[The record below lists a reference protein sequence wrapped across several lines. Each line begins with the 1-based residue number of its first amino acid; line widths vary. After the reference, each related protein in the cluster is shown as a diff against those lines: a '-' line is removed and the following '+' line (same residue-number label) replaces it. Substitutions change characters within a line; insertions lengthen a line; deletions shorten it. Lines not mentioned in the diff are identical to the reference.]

1 MSIIKKIIA
10 LPSKVLL
17 ILKGFI
23 YRALLRITNFVLG
36 LLYISFG
43 IIILIALVSHN
54 GLDESLNTISDSPPE
69 NLLGLPGSYTSD
81 IIVQMFGLLSI
92 LIPVSIIVFGFY
104 KIIKR
109 LKKPWIKLSFISFG
123 LVFLTASFAKISNAG
138 GLVGLIFMGEIE
150 SLMHKVSVRIN
161 LNLLEIDAFIYSFY
175 FSLTLFGCLLIT
187 SGLFPSVAKK
197 NIAQMNEGIETEK
210 EDYETSAGAT
220 KAGRKSRLFSS
231 RRRRI
236 AKAKQNSYLENK
248 KIESEKS
255 INGYVLPR
263 LDLLSEISEERKE
276 KRISENQINKNKD
289 LLAKT
294 LDDFGINGKI
304 ISVQPGP
311 FVTLYELEPAPGVK
325 SSRVI
330 SLADDISRSMSSTSA
345 RIAVIPGKN
354 SIGIELPNYSKETV
368 YLREIIESNLF
379 QKKEGGIPLGLGKNI
394 GGGATIADL
403 SKMPHLMIAGTTG
416 SGKSVGINGMILSI
430 LYRFRP
436 DECRLIMVD
445 PKMIELSVYDG
456 IPHLLTPV
464 ITSPK
469 KAVVGLKW
477 VVKEMD
483 DRYNRMSKLSVRTM
497 EAFNTK
503 AEDYRNK
510 GKKFIRKVHTGYD
523 NETGQPLYTEEE
535 IEPEKMP
542 FIVVIID
549 EMADLMLVARNDIEH
564 LVQSLAQKARAAGIH
579 LIMATQR
586 PSVDVIT
593 GTIKANFP
601 TRIAFQVASKIDSRT
616 ILNEMGAEQ
625 LLGRGDMLYMSDG
638 GKVVRVHG
646 PFVSDTEVERV
657 VGFIR
662 KQETPEY
669 IESITRDEEV
679 MTGSSPSQGDTGDA
693 LFSQAV
699 SIIIKDKRVSTSY
712 VQRKLQIG
720 YNRAARIIEEMEEKG
735 IISGPNSQ
743 GKREIIGRED

>member
-1 MSIIKKIIA
+1 MSILNKITA
-10 LPSKVLL
+10 FPSRVFFK
-17 ILKGFI
+17 LKDFL
-23 YRALLRITNFVLG
+23 YRIFFGIMNLVLG
-36 LLYISFG
+36 VSIISIG
-43 IIILIALVSHN
+43 ALGLVSIVTYN
-54 GLDESLNTISDSPPE
+54 SLDKSLNTISDSPPE
-69 NLLGLPGSYTSD
+69 NILGIPGAYASD
-81 IIVQMFGLLSI
+81 IMVQFFGILSVM
-92 LIPVSIIVFGFY
+92 IPIIFIVFGFY
-104 KIIKR
+104 KVIKK
-109 LKKPWIKLSFISFG
+109 LKAPWIKLIIITFG
-123 LVFLTASFAKISNAG
+123 LFFLSSLFEKIYGAG
-138 GLVGLIFMGEIE
+138 GLVGSIALGEIE
-150 SLMHKVSVRIN
+150 ALIYKISLGIN
-161 LNLLEIDAFIYSFY
+161 TNLLENNIFIYTFFSFIGLL
-175 FSLTLFGCLLIT
+175 SSLLIT
-187 SGLFPSVAKK
+187 YGLLPGAGKNYTDHAISTKEIIEEIPEKITKIKK
-197 NIAQMNEGIETEK
+197 KKRTIFQPIIKKDKKVNNEVK
-210 EDYETSAGAT
+210 
-220 KAGRKSRLFSS
+220 
-231 RRRRI
+231 
-236 AKAKQNSYLENK
+236 
-248 KIESEKS
+248 EKS
-255 INGYVLPR
+255 SQVFENASGYVLPE
-263 LDLLSEISEERKE
+263 LDLLSEVPSERKE
-276 KRISENQINKNKD
+276 NKVSERQINENRA
-289 LLAKT
+289 LLTTT
-294 LDDFGINGKI
+294 LSDFGINGKI
-304 ISVQPGP
+304 ISVNPGP

-354 SIGIELPNYSKETV
+354 SIGIELPNDSKETV
-368 YLREIIESNLF
+368 YLREILESDHFVN
-379 QKKEGGIPLGLGKNI
+379 KKSGIPLSLGKNI
-394 GGGATIADL
+394 GGEPTIADL
-403 SKMPHLMIAGTTG
+403 SRMPHLMIAGTTG

-456 IPHLLTPV
+456 IPHLLSPV
-464 ITSPK
+464 ITNPK

-477 VVKEMD
+477 VVREMD

-497 EAFNTK
+497 EAFNEK
-503 AEDYRNK
+503 AEDYRRKN
-510 GKKFIRKVHTGYD
+510 KKFKRKIHTGYD
-523 NETGQPLYTEEE
+523 DETGQPLYSEEE
-535 IEPEKMP
+535 IEPKRMP
-542 FIVVIID
+542 FIVVVID

-586 PSVDVIT
+586 PSVDVVT

-646 PFVSDTEVERV
+646 PFVSDDEVERV

-669 IESITRDEEV
+669 IESITRDEEDGNSV
-679 MTGSSPSQGDTGDA
+679 TSPQGESEDA

-712 VQRKLQIG
+712 IQRKLQIG

-735 IISGPNSQ
+735 IISAPNSQ
-743 GKREIIGRED
+743 GKREIIGQDN

>member
-1 MSIIKKIIA
+1 MSILKKIISF
-10 LPSKVLL
+10 PSKVFFKLRDFL
-17 ILKGFI
+17 
-23 YRALLRITNFVLG
+23 YRIFFGIMNLVLG
-36 LLYISFG
+36 VSLMAIGALG
-43 IIILIALVSHN
+43 LIAIISYN
-54 GLDESLNTISDSPPE
+54 ALDKSLNTISDAPPE
-69 NLLGLPGSYTSD
+69 NILGIPGSYASD
-81 IIVQMFGLLSI
+81 IMVQFFGVL
-92 LIPVSIIVFGFY
+92 SIIVPATFIIFGFY
-104 KIIKR
+104 KIIKK
-109 LKKPWIKLSFISFG
+109 LKTPWIKLVLI
-123 LVFLTASFAKISNAG
+123 
-138 GLVGLIFMGEIE
+138 LVGLFFLSSLFEKLYGAGGVLGSLALSEIE
-150 SLMHKVSVRIN
+150 SIIYKLSLGVNV
-161 LNLLEIDAFIYSFY
+161 NLLESNIFIYVF
-175 FSLTLFGCLLIT
+175 FTLIGVLSSLLIT
-187 SGLFPSVAKK
+187 YGLLPSTSPNYSNYNMEAKEIIEEIPEKVTKIKKKKRTIFQPIIKKEKKVNKTVA
-197 NIAQMNEGIETEK
+197 
-210 EDYETSAGAT
+210 
-220 KAGRKSRLFSS
+220 
-231 RRRRI
+231 
-236 AKAKQNSYLENK
+236 
-248 KIESEKS
+248 EKS
-255 INGYVLPR
+255 LQDHDVTNGYVLPG
-263 LDLLSEISEERKE
+263 LDLLSEVPSERKE
-276 KRISENQINKNKD
+276 SKVSDKQINQNRD
-289 LLAKT
+289 LLTTT
-294 LDDFGINGKI
+294 LNDFGINGKI
-304 ISVQPGP
+304 ISVNPGP

-354 SIGIELPNYSKETV
+354 SIGIELQNYNKETV
-368 YLREIIESNLF
+368 YLREILESDIFFN
-379 QKKEGGIPLGLGKNI
+379 KDDGIPLSLGKNI
-394 GGGATIADL
+394 GGEPTIADL
-403 SKMPHLMIAGTTG
+403 SRMPHLMIAGTTG

-456 IPHLLTPV
+456 IPHLLSPV
-464 ITSPK
+464 ITNPK

-477 VVKEMD
+477 VVREMD

-497 EAFNTK
+497 EAFNEK
-503 AEDYRNK
+503 AEEYRRK
-510 GKKFIRKVHTGYD
+510 GKKFKRKIHTGYD
-523 NETGQPLYTEEE
+523 DETGQPLYSEEE
-535 IEPEKMP
+535 IEAKRMP
-542 FIVVIID
+542 FIVVVID

-586 PSVDVIT
+586 PSVDVVT

-646 PFVSDTEVERV
+646 PFVSDDEVERV

-669 IESITRDEEV
+669 IESITKEDGDGGN
-679 MTGSSPSQGDTGDA
+679 TLSPQDDSEDA

-712 VQRKLQIG
+712 IQRKLQIG

-735 IISGPNSQ
+735 IISEPNSQ
-743 GKREIIGRED
+743 GKREIIGQDN

>member
-1 MSIIKKIIA
+1 MSILNKITA
-10 LPSKVLL
+10 FPSRVFFK
-17 ILKGFI
+17 LKDFL
-23 YRALLRITNFVLG
+23 YRIFFGIMNLVLG
-36 LLYISFG
+36 VSIISIG
-43 IIILIALVSHN
+43 AL
-54 GLDESLNTISDSPPE
+54 GLFSIVTYNSLDKSLNTISDSPPE
-69 NLLGLPGSYTSD
+69 NILGIPGAYASD
-81 IIVQMFGLLSI
+81 IMVQFFGILSVM
-92 LIPVSIIVFGFY
+92 IPIIFIVFGFY
-104 KIIKR
+104 KVINK
-109 LKKPWIKLSFISFG
+109 LKTPWIKFIIITFG
-123 LVFLTASFAKISNAG
+123 LFFLSSLFEKIYGAG
-138 GLVGLIFMGEIE
+138 GLVGSIALGEIE
-150 SLMHKVSVRIN
+150 ALIYKISLGIN
-161 LNLLEIDAFIYSFY
+161 TNLLENNIFIYTFFSFIGLL
-175 FSLTLFGCLLIT
+175 SSLLIT
-187 SGLFPSVAKK
+187 YGLLPSTGKNDAGHVISTKEIIEEIPEKITKIKK
-197 NIAQMNEGIETEK
+197 KKRTIFQPIIKKDKKVNNEVK
-210 EDYETSAGAT
+210 
-220 KAGRKSRLFSS
+220 
-231 RRRRI
+231 
-236 AKAKQNSYLENK
+236 
-248 KIESEKS
+248 EKS
-255 INGYVLPR
+255 SQVFENASGYVLPE
-263 LDLLSEISEERKE
+263 LDLLSEVPSERKE
-276 KRISENQINKNKD
+276 NKVSERQINENRA
-289 LLAKT
+289 LLTTT
-294 LDDFGINGKI
+294 LSDFGINGKI
-304 ISVQPGP
+304 ISVNPGP

-354 SIGIELPNYSKETV
+354 SIGIELPNDSKETV
-368 YLREIIESNLF
+368 YLREILESDHFVN
-379 QKKEGGIPLGLGKNI
+379 KKSGIPLSLGKNI
-394 GGGATIADL
+394 GGDPTIADL
-403 SKMPHLMIAGTTG
+403 SRMPHLMIAGTTG

-456 IPHLLTPV
+456 IPHLLSPV
-464 ITSPK
+464 ITNPK

-477 VVKEMD
+477 VVREMD

-497 EAFNTK
+497 EAFNEK
-503 AEDYRNK
+503 AEDYRRKN
-510 GKKFIRKVHTGYD
+510 KKFKRKIHTGYD
-523 NETGQPLYTEEE
+523 DETGQPLYSEEE
-535 IEPEKMP
+535 IEPKRMP
-542 FIVVIID
+542 FIVVVID

-586 PSVDVIT
+586 PSVDVVT

-646 PFVSDTEVERV
+646 PFVSDDEVERV

-669 IESITRDEEV
+669 IESITRDEEDGNSV
-679 MTGSSPSQGDTGDA
+679 TSPQGESEDA

-712 VQRKLQIG
+712 IQRKLQIG

-735 IISGPNSQ
+735 IISAPNSQ
-743 GKREIIGRED
+743 GKREIIGQDN

>member
-1 MSIIKKIIA
+1 MSIIKKIFA
-10 LPSKVLL
+10 FPRNVLFRLRGFLYVVFFGLMNL
-17 ILKGFI
+17 IIGTLLVLAGVFI
-23 YRALLRITNFVLG
+23 LV
-36 LLYISFG
+36 
-43 IIILIALVSHN
+43 ALVSYN
-54 GLDESLNTISDSPPE
+54 ALDQSLNTISDNPPL
-69 NLLGLPGSYTSD
+69 NLLGNPGSYISD
-81 IIVQMFGLLSI
+81 IIVQFFGILSI
-92 LIPVSIIVFGFY
+92 IIPVILIIFGFL
-104 KIIKR
+104 KIIKK
-109 LKKPWIKLSFISFG
+109 LENSLIKVL
-123 LVFLTASFAKISNAG
+123 LVFIGLFLLSAPFEKSFSDG
-138 GLVGLIFMGEIE
+138 GIFGSLSLEVIE
-150 SLMHKVSVRIN
+150 SLVYKLSLAIN
-161 LNLLEIDAFIYSFY
+161 FDLLENNLFIYSFY
-175 FSLTLFGCLLIT
+175 ISLGFFSSLLIT
-187 SGLFPSVAKK
+187 YGLLPSNINLDVETANKSKIIEKEILIASEKVIKNKRIKFPSLIKK
-197 NIAQMNEGIETEK
+197 ERKKEK
-210 EDYETSAGAT
+210 PPPPKESQVYENT
-220 KAGRKSRLFSS
+220 R
-231 RRRRI
+231 
-236 AKAKQNSYLENK
+236 
-248 KIESEKS
+248 
-255 INGYVLPR
+255 GYSLPS
-263 LDLLSEISEERKE
+263 LDLLSDVPSERKE
-276 KRISENQINKNKD
+276 NTVSDKKINENKE
-289 LLAKT
+289 LLATT
-294 LDDFGINGKI
+294 LKDFGINGKI
-304 ISVQPGP
+304 ISVNPGP

-330 SLADDISRSMSSTSA
+330 SLADDISRSMSATSA
-345 RIAVIPGKN
+345 RIAVVPGKN

-368 YLREIIESNLF
+368 YLREILESDIFEN
-379 QKKEGGIPLGLGKNI
+379 KKGGIPLSLGKDI
-394 GGGATIADL
+394 GGVPTVADL
-403 SKMPHLMIAGTTG
+403 SRMPHLMIAGTTG

-497 EAFNTK
+497 EAFNEK
-503 AEDYRNK
+503 AEDYRKK
-510 GKKFIRKVHTGYD
+510 GKKFKRKIHTGYD
-523 NETGQPLYTEEE
+523 DETGQPLYSEEE
-535 IEPEKMP
+535 IEPKRMP
-542 FIVVIID
+542 FIVVVID
-549 EMADLMLVARNDIEH
+549 EMADLMLVAKNDIEH

-579 LIMATQR
+579 LVMATQR
-586 PSVDVIT
+586 PSVDVVT

-646 PFVSDTEVERV
+646 PFVSDDEVERV

-669 IESITRDEEV
+669 IESITKEEGGEGNL
-679 MTGSSPSQGDTGDA
+679 TSPQGESEDA

-712 VQRKLQIG
+712 IQRKLQIG

-735 IISGPNSQ
+735 IISAANSQ
-743 GKREIIGRED
+743 GKREIIGQDN

>member
-1 MSIIKKIIA
+1 MSILNKITA
-10 LPSKVLL
+10 FPSRVFFK
-17 ILKGFI
+17 LKDFL
-23 YRALLRITNFVLG
+23 YRIFFGIMNLVLG
-36 LLYISFG
+36 VSIISIG
-43 IIILIALVSHN
+43 ALGLVSIVTYN
-54 GLDESLNTISDSPPE
+54 SLDKSLNTISDSPPE
-69 NLLGLPGSYTSD
+69 NILGIPGAYASD
-81 IIVQMFGLLSI
+81 IMVQFFGILSVI
-92 LIPVSIIVFGFY
+92 IPIIFIVFGFY
-104 KIIKR
+104 KVINK
-109 LKKPWIKLSFISFG
+109 LKTPWIKFIIITFG
-123 LVFLTASFAKISNAG
+123 LFFLSSLFEKIYGAG
-138 GLVGLIFMGEIE
+138 GLVGSIALGEIE
-150 SLMHKVSVRIN
+150 ALIYKISLGIN
-161 LNLLEIDAFIYSFY
+161 INLLENNIFIYTFFSFIGLL
-175 FSLTLFGCLLIT
+175 SSLLIT
-187 SGLFPSVAKK
+187 YGLLPGAGKNYTDHAISTKEIIEEIPEKITKIKK
-197 NIAQMNEGIETEK
+197 KKRTIFQPIIKKDKKVNNEVK
-210 EDYETSAGAT
+210 
-220 KAGRKSRLFSS
+220 
-231 RRRRI
+231 
-236 AKAKQNSYLENK
+236 
-248 KIESEKS
+248 EKS
-255 INGYVLPR
+255 SQVFENASGYVLPE
-263 LDLLSEISEERKE
+263 LDLLSEVPSERKE
-276 KRISENQINKNKD
+276 NKVSERQINENRA
-289 LLAKT
+289 LLTTT
-294 LDDFGINGKI
+294 LSDFGINGKI
-304 ISVQPGP
+304 ISVNPGP

-354 SIGIELPNYSKETV
+354 SIGIELPNNNKETV
-368 YLREIIESNLF
+368 YLREILESDHFVN
-379 QKKEGGIPLGLGKNI
+379 KNGGIPLSLGKNI
-394 GGGATIADL
+394 GGDPTIADL
-403 SKMPHLMIAGTTG
+403 SRMPHLMIAGTTG

-456 IPHLLTPV
+456 IPHLLSPV
-464 ITSPK
+464 ITNPK

-477 VVKEMD
+477 VVREMD

-497 EAFNTK
+497 EAFNEK
-503 AEDYRNK
+503 AEDYRRKN
-510 GKKFIRKVHTGYD
+510 KKFKRKIHTGYD
-523 NETGQPLYTEEE
+523 DETGQPLYSEEE
-535 IEPEKMP
+535 IEPKRMP
-542 FIVVIID
+542 FIVVVID

-586 PSVDVIT
+586 PSVDVVT

-646 PFVSDTEVERV
+646 PFVSDDEVERV

-669 IESITRDEEV
+669 IESITRDEEDGNSV
-679 MTGSSPSQGDTGDA
+679 TSPQGESEDA

-712 VQRKLQIG
+712 IQRKLQIG

-735 IISGPNSQ
+735 IISAPNSQ
-743 GKREIIGRED
+743 GKREIIGQDN

>member
-1 MSIIKKIIA
+1 MSILKKIIGF
-10 LPSKVLL
+10 PSKVFFKLR
-17 ILKGFI
+17 GFL
-23 YRALLRITNFVLG
+23 YRIFFGTMNLVLG
-36 LLYISFG
+36 ISLMAIG
-43 IIILIALVSHN
+43 ALGLISIISYNAL
-54 GLDESLNTISDSPPE
+54 DKSLNTISDAPPE
-69 NLLGLPGSYTSD
+69 NILGIPGSYASD
-81 IIVQMFGLLSI
+81 IMVQFFGILSI
-92 LIPVSIIVFGFY
+92 VVPAIFVIFGFY
-104 KIIKR
+104 KIIKK
-109 LKKPWIKLSFISFG
+109 LKAPWIKLVLI
-123 LVFLTASFAKISNAG
+123 
-138 GLVGLIFMGEIE
+138 LVGLFFLSSLFEKLYEAGGVLGSLALNEIE
-150 SLMHKVSVRIN
+150 SIIYKISLGVNV
-161 LNLLEIDAFIYSFY
+161 NLLESNIFIYVF
-175 FSLTLFGCLLIT
+175 FTLIGVLSSLLIT
-187 SGLFPSVAKK
+187 YGLLPSTSPDYSNYNMGAKEIIEEIPEKVTKIKKKKRTIFQPIIKKEKKVNKTVA
-197 NIAQMNEGIETEK
+197 
-210 EDYETSAGAT
+210 
-220 KAGRKSRLFSS
+220 
-231 RRRRI
+231 
-236 AKAKQNSYLENK
+236 
-248 KIESEKS
+248 EKS
-255 INGYVLPR
+255 LQDHEVTNGYVLPG
-263 LDLLSEISEERKE
+263 LDLLSEVPSERKE
-276 KRISENQINKNKD
+276 SKVSDKQINQNRD
-289 LLAKT
+289 LLTTT
-294 LDDFGINGKI
+294 LNDFGINGKI
-304 ISVQPGP
+304 ISVNPGP

-354 SIGIELPNYSKETV
+354 SIGIELPNYNKETV
-368 YLREIIESNLF
+368 YLREILESDIF
-379 QKKEGGIPLGLGKNI
+379 VSKDDGIPLSLGKNI
-394 GGGATIADL
+394 GGEPTIADL
-403 SKMPHLMIAGTTG
+403 SRMPHLMIAGTTG

-456 IPHLLTPV
+456 IPHLLSPV
-464 ITSPK
+464 ITNPK

-477 VVKEMD
+477 VVREMD

-497 EAFNTK
+497 EAFNEK
-503 AEDYRNK
+503 AEEYRRK
-510 GKKFIRKVHTGYD
+510 GKKFKRKIHTGYD
-523 NETGQPLYTEEE
+523 DETGQPLYSEEE
-535 IEPEKMP
+535 IEAKRMP
-542 FIVVIID
+542 FIVVVID

-586 PSVDVIT
+586 PSVDVVT

-646 PFVSDTEVERV
+646 PFVSDDEVERV

-669 IESITRDEEV
+669 IESITKEDGDGGN
-679 MTGSSPSQGDTGDA
+679 TLSPQDDSEDA

-712 VQRKLQIG
+712 IQRKLQIG

-735 IISGPNSQ
+735 IISEPNSQ
-743 GKREIIGRED
+743 GKREIIGQDN

>member
-1 MSIIKKIIA
+1 MSILKKIISF
-10 LPSKVLL
+10 PSKVFFKLR
-17 ILKGFI
+17 GFL
-23 YRALLRITNFVLG
+23 YRIFFGTMNLVLG
-36 LLYISFG
+36 ISLMAIG
-43 IIILIALVSHN
+43 ALGLISIISYNAL
-54 GLDESLNTISDSPPE
+54 DKSLNTISDAPPE
-69 NLLGLPGSYTSD
+69 NILGIPGSYASD
-81 IIVQMFGLLSI
+81 IMVQFFGILSI
-92 LIPVSIIVFGFY
+92 VVPATFVIFGFY
-104 KIIKR
+104 KIIKK
-109 LKKPWIKLSFISFG
+109 LKAPWIKLVLI
-123 LVFLTASFAKISNAG
+123 
-138 GLVGLIFMGEIE
+138 LVGLFFLSSLFEKLYEAGGVLGSLALNEIE
-150 SLMHKVSVRIN
+150 SIIYKISLGVNV
-161 LNLLEIDAFIYSFY
+161 NLLESNIFIYVF
-175 FSLTLFGCLLIT
+175 FTLIGVLSSLLIT
-187 SGLFPSVAKK
+187 YGLLPSTSPDYSNYNMGAKEIIEEIPEKVTKIKKKKRTIFQPIIKKEKKVNKTVA
-197 NIAQMNEGIETEK
+197 
-210 EDYETSAGAT
+210 
-220 KAGRKSRLFSS
+220 
-231 RRRRI
+231 
-236 AKAKQNSYLENK
+236 
-248 KIESEKS
+248 EKS
-255 INGYVLPR
+255 LQDHEVANGYVLPG
-263 LDLLSEISEERKE
+263 LDLLSEVPSERKE
-276 KRISENQINKNKD
+276 SKVSDKQINQNRD
-289 LLAKT
+289 LLTTT
-294 LDDFGINGKI
+294 LNDFGINGKI
-304 ISVQPGP
+304 ISVNPGP

-354 SIGIELPNYSKETV
+354 SIGIELPNYNKETV
-368 YLREIIESNLF
+368 YLREILESDIF
-379 QKKEGGIPLGLGKNI
+379 VSKDDGIPLSLGKNI
-394 GGGATIADL
+394 GGEPTIADL
-403 SKMPHLMIAGTTG
+403 SRMPHLMIAGTTG

-456 IPHLLTPV
+456 IPHLLSPV
-464 ITSPK
+464 ITNPK

-477 VVKEMD
+477 VVREMD

-497 EAFNTK
+497 EAFNEK
-503 AEDYRNK
+503 AEEYRRK
-510 GKKFIRKVHTGYD
+510 GKKFKRKIHTGYD
-523 NETGQPLYTEEE
+523 DETGQPLYSEEE
-535 IEPEKMP
+535 IEAKRMP
-542 FIVVIID
+542 FIVVVID

-586 PSVDVIT
+586 PSVDVVT

-646 PFVSDTEVERV
+646 PFVSDDEVERV

-669 IESITRDEEV
+669 IESITKED
-679 MTGSSPSQGDTGDA
+679 GDGGNILSPQDDSEDA

-712 VQRKLQIG
+712 IQRKLQIG

-735 IISGPNSQ
+735 IISEPNSQ
-743 GKREIIGRED
+743 GKREIIGQDN

>member
-1 MSIIKKIIA
+1 MSILNKITTF
-10 LPSKVLL
+10 PSRVFFK
-17 ILKGFI
+17 LKDFL
-23 YRALLRITNFVLG
+23 YRIFFGIMNLVLG
-36 LLYISFG
+36 VSIISIG
-43 IIILIALVSHN
+43 ALGLVSIVTYN
-54 GLDESLNTISDSPPE
+54 SLDKSLNTISDSPPE
-69 NLLGLPGSYTSD
+69 NILGIPGAYASD
-81 IIVQMFGLLSI
+81 IMVQFFGILSVM
-92 LIPVSIIVFGFY
+92 IPIIFIVFGFY
-104 KIIKR
+104 KVIKK
-109 LKKPWIKLSFISFG
+109 LKNLWIKLIIITFG
-123 LVFLTASFAKISNAG
+123 LFFLSSLFEKIYGAG
-138 GLVGLIFMGEIE
+138 GLVGSIALGEIE
-150 SLMHKVSVRIN
+150 ALIYKISLGIN
-161 LNLLEIDAFIYSFY
+161 INLLENNIFIYTFFSFIGLL
-175 FSLTLFGCLLIT
+175 SSLLIT
-187 SGLFPSVAKK
+187 YGLLPGAGKNYTDHAISTKEIIEEIPEKITKIKK
-197 NIAQMNEGIETEK
+197 KKRTIFQPIIKKDKKVNNEVK
-210 EDYETSAGAT
+210 
-220 KAGRKSRLFSS
+220 
-231 RRRRI
+231 
-236 AKAKQNSYLENK
+236 
-248 KIESEKS
+248 EKS
-255 INGYVLPR
+255 SQVTENASGYILPG
-263 LDLLSEISEERKE
+263 LDLLSEVPSERKE
-276 KRISENQINKNKD
+276 NKVSERQINENRA
-289 LLAKT
+289 LLTTT
-294 LDDFGINGKI
+294 LSDFGISGKI
-304 ISVQPGP
+304 ISVNPGP

-354 SIGIELPNYSKETV
+354 SIGIELPNNNKETV
-368 YLREIIESNLF
+368 YLREILESDHFVN
-379 QKKEGGIPLGLGKNI
+379 KNGGIPLSLGKNI
-394 GGGATIADL
+394 GGDPTIADL
-403 SKMPHLMIAGTTG
+403 SRMPHLMIAGTTG

-456 IPHLLTPV
+456 IPHLLSPV
-464 ITSPK
+464 ITNPK

-477 VVKEMD
+477 VVREMD

-497 EAFNTK
+497 EAFNEK
-503 AEDYRNK
+503 AEDYRRK
-510 GKKFIRKVHTGYD
+510 GKKFKRKIHTGYD
-523 NETGQPLYTEEE
+523 DETGQPLYSEEE
-535 IEPEKMP
+535 IEPKRMP
-542 FIVVIID
+542 FIVVVID

-586 PSVDVIT
+586 PSVDVVT

-646 PFVSDTEVERV
+646 PFVSDDEVERV

-669 IESITRDEEV
+669 IESITRDEEDGNSV
-679 MTGSSPSQGDTGDA
+679 TSPQGESEDA

-712 VQRKLQIG
+712 IQRKLQIG

-735 IISGPNSQ
+735 IISAPNSQ
-743 GKREIIGRED
+743 GKREIIGQDN

>member
-1 MSIIKKIIA
+1 MSILNKITA
-10 LPSKVLL
+10 FPSRVFFK
-17 ILKGFI
+17 LKDFL
-23 YRALLRITNFVLG
+23 YRIFFGIMNLVLG
-36 LLYISFG
+36 VSIISIG
-43 IIILIALVSHN
+43 AL
-54 GLDESLNTISDSPPE
+54 GLFSIVTYNSLDKSLNTISDSPPE
-69 NLLGLPGSYTSD
+69 NILGIPGAYASD
-81 IIVQMFGLLSI
+81 IMVQFFGILSVM
-92 LIPVSIIVFGFY
+92 IPIIFIVFGFY
-104 KIIKR
+104 KVINK
-109 LKKPWIKLSFISFG
+109 LKTPWIKFIIITFG
-123 LVFLTASFAKISNAG
+123 LFFLSSLFEKIYGAG
-138 GLVGLIFMGEIE
+138 GLVGSIALGEIE
-150 SLMHKVSVRIN
+150 ALIYKISLGIN
-161 LNLLEIDAFIYSFY
+161 TNLLENNIFIYTFFSFIGLL
-175 FSLTLFGCLLIT
+175 SSLLIT
-187 SGLFPSVAKK
+187 YGLLPSTGKNDADHVISTKEIIEEIPEKITKIKK
-197 NIAQMNEGIETEK
+197 KKRTIFQPIIKKDKKVNNEVK
-210 EDYETSAGAT
+210 
-220 KAGRKSRLFSS
+220 
-231 RRRRI
+231 
-236 AKAKQNSYLENK
+236 
-248 KIESEKS
+248 EKS
-255 INGYVLPR
+255 SQGFENASGYVLPG
-263 LDLLSEISEERKE
+263 LGLLSEVPPERKE
-276 KRISENQINKNKD
+276 NKVSEKQINENRA
-289 LLAKT
+289 LLTTT
-294 LDDFGINGKI
+294 LNDFGISGKI
-304 ISVQPGP
+304 ISVNPGP

-354 SIGIELPNYSKETV
+354 SIGIELPNDNKETV
-368 YLREIIESNLF
+368 YLREILESDHFVN
-379 QKKEGGIPLGLGKNI
+379 KKSGIPLSLGKNI
-394 GGGATIADL
+394 GGDPTIADL
-403 SKMPHLMIAGTTG
+403 SRMPHLMIAGTTG

-456 IPHLLTPV
+456 IPHLLSPV
-464 ITSPK
+464 ITNPK

-477 VVKEMD
+477 VVREMD

-497 EAFNTK
+497 EAFNEK
-503 AEDYRNK
+503 AEDYRRK
-510 GKKFIRKVHTGYD
+510 GKKFKRKIHTGYD
-523 NETGQPLYTEEE
+523 DETGQPLYSEEE
-535 IEPEKMP
+535 IEPKRMP
-542 FIVVIID
+542 FIVVVID

-586 PSVDVIT
+586 PSVDVVT

-646 PFVSDTEVERV
+646 PFVSDDEVERV

-669 IESITRDEEV
+669 IESITRDEEDGNSV
-679 MTGSSPSQGDTGDA
+679 TSPQGESEDA

-712 VQRKLQIG
+712 IQRKLQIG

-735 IISGPNSQ
+735 IISAPNSQ
-743 GKREIIGRED
+743 GKREIIGQDN

>member
-1 MSIIKKIIA
+1 MSILKKIIGF
-10 LPSKVLL
+10 PSKVFFKLRDFL
-17 ILKGFI
+17 
-23 YRALLRITNFVLG
+23 YRIFFGIMNLVLG
-36 LLYISFG
+36 ISLMAIG
-43 IIILIALVSHN
+43 ALGLIAIISYN
-54 GLDESLNTISDSPPE
+54 ALDKSLNTISDAPPE
-69 NLLGLPGSYTSD
+69 NILGIPGSYASD
-81 IIVQMFGLLSI
+81 IMVQFFGILSI
-92 LIPVSIIVFGFY
+92 VVPATFVIFGFY
-104 KIIKR
+104 KIIKK
-109 LKKPWIKLSFISFG
+109 LKAPWIKLVLI
-123 LVFLTASFAKISNAG
+123 
-138 GLVGLIFMGEIE
+138 LVGLFFLSSLFEKLYEAGGVLGSLALNEIE
-150 SLMHKVSVRIN
+150 SIIYKISLGVNV
-161 LNLLEIDAFIYSFY
+161 NLLESNIFIYVF
-175 FSLTLFGCLLIT
+175 FTLIGVLSSLLIT
-187 SGLFPSVAKK
+187 YGLLPSTSPDYSNYNMGAKEIIEEIPEKVTKIKKKKRTIFQPIIKKEKKVNRTVA
-197 NIAQMNEGIETEK
+197 
-210 EDYETSAGAT
+210 
-220 KAGRKSRLFSS
+220 
-231 RRRRI
+231 
-236 AKAKQNSYLENK
+236 
-248 KIESEKS
+248 EKS
-255 INGYVLPR
+255 LQDHEVTNGYVLPG
-263 LDLLSEISEERKE
+263 LDLLSEVPSERKE
-276 KRISENQINKNKD
+276 SKVSDKQINQNRD
-289 LLAKT
+289 LLTTT
-294 LDDFGINGKI
+294 LNDFGINGKI
-304 ISVQPGP
+304 ISVNPGP

-354 SIGIELPNYSKETV
+354 SIGIELPNYNKETV
-368 YLREIIESNLF
+368 YLREILESDIF
-379 QKKEGGIPLGLGKNI
+379 VSKDDGIPLSLGKNI
-394 GGGATIADL
+394 GGEPTIADL
-403 SKMPHLMIAGTTG
+403 SRMPHLMIAGTTG

-456 IPHLLTPV
+456 IPHLLSPV
-464 ITSPK
+464 ITNPK

-477 VVKEMD
+477 VVREMD

-497 EAFNTK
+497 EAFNEK
-503 AEDYRNK
+503 AEEYRRK
-510 GKKFIRKVHTGYD
+510 GKKFKRKIHTGYD
-523 NETGQPLYTEEE
+523 DETGQPLYSEEE
-535 IEPEKMP
+535 IEAKRMP
-542 FIVVIID
+542 FIVVVID

-586 PSVDVIT
+586 PSVDVVT

-646 PFVSDTEVERV
+646 PFVSDDEVERV

-669 IESITRDEEV
+669 IESITKEDGDGGN
-679 MTGSSPSQGDTGDA
+679 TLSPQDDSEDA

-712 VQRKLQIG
+712 IQRKLQIG

-735 IISGPNSQ
+735 IISEPNSQ
-743 GKREIIGRED
+743 GKREIIGQDN

>member
-1 MSIIKKIIA
+1 MSILKKIISF
-10 LPSKVLL
+10 PSKVFFKLR
-17 ILKGFI
+17 GFL
-23 YRALLRITNFVLG
+23 YRIFFGTMNLVLG
-36 LLYISFG
+36 ISLMAIG
-43 IIILIALVSHN
+43 ALGLISIISYNAL
-54 GLDESLNTISDSPPE
+54 DKSLNTISDAPPE
-69 NLLGLPGSYTSD
+69 NILGIPGSYASD
-81 IIVQMFGLLSI
+81 IMVQFFGILSI
-92 LIPVSIIVFGFY
+92 VVPATFVIFGFY
-104 KIIKR
+104 KIIKK
-109 LKKPWIKLSFISFG
+109 LKAPWIKLVLI
-123 LVFLTASFAKISNAG
+123 
-138 GLVGLIFMGEIE
+138 LVGLFFLSSLFEKLYEAGGVLGSLALNEIE
-150 SLMHKVSVRIN
+150 SIIYKISLGVNV
-161 LNLLEIDAFIYSFY
+161 NLLESNIFIYVF
-175 FSLTLFGCLLIT
+175 FTLIGVLSSLLIT
-187 SGLFPSVAKK
+187 YGLLPSTSPDYSNYSMGAKEIIEEIPEKVTKIKKKKRTIFQPIIKKEKKVNKTVA
-197 NIAQMNEGIETEK
+197 
-210 EDYETSAGAT
+210 
-220 KAGRKSRLFSS
+220 
-231 RRRRI
+231 
-236 AKAKQNSYLENK
+236 
-248 KIESEKS
+248 EKS
-255 INGYVLPR
+255 LQDHEVTNGYVLPG
-263 LDLLSEISEERKE
+263 LDLLSEVPSERKE
-276 KRISENQINKNKD
+276 SKVSDKQINQNRD
-289 LLAKT
+289 LLTTT
-294 LDDFGINGKI
+294 LNDFGINGKI
-304 ISVQPGP
+304 ISVNPGP

-354 SIGIELPNYSKETV
+354 SIGIELPNYNKETV
-368 YLREIIESNLF
+368 YLREILESDIF
-379 QKKEGGIPLGLGKNI
+379 VSKDDGIPLSLGKNI
-394 GGGATIADL
+394 GGEPTIADL
-403 SKMPHLMIAGTTG
+403 SRMPHLMIAGTTG

-456 IPHLLTPV
+456 IPHLLSPV
-464 ITSPK
+464 ITNPK

-477 VVKEMD
+477 VVREMD

-497 EAFNTK
+497 EAFNEK
-503 AEDYRNK
+503 AEEYRRK
-510 GKKFIRKVHTGYD
+510 GKKFKRKIHTGYD
-523 NETGQPLYTEEE
+523 DETGQPLYSEEE
-535 IEPEKMP
+535 IEAKKMP
-542 FIVVIID
+542 FIVVVID

-586 PSVDVIT
+586 PSVDVVT

-646 PFVSDTEVERV
+646 PFVSDDEVERV

-669 IESITRDEEV
+669 IESITKEDGDGGN
-679 MTGSSPSQGDTGDA
+679 TLSPQDDSEDA

-712 VQRKLQIG
+712 IQRKLQIG

-735 IISGPNSQ
+735 IISEPNSQ
-743 GKREIIGRED
+743 GKREIIGQDN

>member
-1 MSIIKKIIA
+1 MSILKKIIG
-10 LPSKVLL
+10 LPSKVFFKLRDFL
-17 ILKGFI
+17 
-23 YRALLRITNFVLG
+23 YRIFFGIMNLVLG
-36 LLYISFG
+36 VSLMAIGALG
-43 IIILIALVSHN
+43 LIAIISYN
-54 GLDESLNTISDSPPE
+54 ALDKSLNTISDAPPE
-69 NLLGLPGSYTSD
+69 NILGIPGSYASD
-81 IIVQMFGLLSI
+81 IMVQFFGVL
-92 LIPVSIIVFGFY
+92 SIIVPATFVIFGFY
-104 KIIKR
+104 KIIKK
-109 LKKPWIKLSFISFG
+109 LKAPWIKLVLI
-123 LVFLTASFAKISNAG
+123 
-138 GLVGLIFMGEIE
+138 LVGLFFLSSLFEKLYEAGGVLGSLALNEIE
-150 SLMHKVSVRIN
+150 SIIYKISLGVNV
-161 LNLLEIDAFIYSFY
+161 NLLESNIFIYVF
-175 FSLTLFGCLLIT
+175 FTLIGVLSSLLIT
-187 SGLFPSVAKK
+187 YGLLPSTSPDYSNYNMGAKE
-197 NIAQMNEGIETEK
+197 IIEEIPEK
-210 EDYETSAGAT
+210 VT
-220 KAGRKSRLFSS
+220 K
-231 RRRRI
+231 I
-236 AKAKQNSYLENK
+236 K
-248 KIESEKS
+248 KKKRTIFQPIIKKEKKVNRTVVEKS
-255 INGYVLPR
+255 LQDHEVTNGYVLPG
-263 LDLLSEISEERKE
+263 LDLLSEVPSERKE
-276 KRISENQINKNKD
+276 SKVSDKQINQNRD
-289 LLAKT
+289 LLTTT
-294 LDDFGINGKI
+294 LNDFGINGKI
-304 ISVQPGP
+304 ISVNPGP

-354 SIGIELPNYSKETV
+354 SIGIELPNYNKETV
-368 YLREIIESNLF
+368 YLREILESDIF
-379 QKKEGGIPLGLGKNI
+379 VSKDDGIPLSLGKNI
-394 GGGATIADL
+394 GGEPTIADL
-403 SKMPHLMIAGTTG
+403 SRMPHLMIAGTTG

-456 IPHLLTPV
+456 IPHLLSPV
-464 ITSPK
+464 ITNPK

-477 VVKEMD
+477 VVREMD

-497 EAFNTK
+497 EAFNEK
-503 AEDYRNK
+503 AEEYRRK
-510 GKKFIRKVHTGYD
+510 GKKFKRKIHTGYD
-523 NETGQPLYTEEE
+523 DETGQPLYSEEE
-535 IEPEKMP
+535 IEAKRMP
-542 FIVVIID
+542 FIVVVID

-586 PSVDVIT
+586 PSVDVVT

-646 PFVSDTEVERV
+646 PFVSDDEVERV

-669 IESITRDEEV
+669 IESITKED
-679 MTGSSPSQGDTGDA
+679 GDGGNILSPQDDSEDA

-712 VQRKLQIG
+712 IQRKLQIG

-735 IISGPNSQ
+735 IISEPNSQ
-743 GKREIIGRED
+743 GKREIIGQDN

>member
-1 MSIIKKIIA
+1 MSIIRKIIA
-10 LPSKVLL
+10 FPSKIFLVLR
-17 ILKGFI
+17 GFI
-23 YRALLRITNFVLG
+23 YRAFLKITNFVLG
-36 LLYISFG
+36 VSYISFG
-43 IIILIALVSHN
+43 AIILIALISYN
-54 GLDESLNTISDSPPE
+54 GLDKSLNTTSDSAPE
-69 NLLGLPGSYTSD
+69 NLLGLPGAYMSD
-81 IIVQMFGLLSI
+81 IIVQMFGILSI
-92 LIPVSIIVFGFY
+92 LIPITIILFGFY

-109 LKKPWIKLSFISFG
+109 LKKPWAKVSFISFG
-123 LVFLTASFAKISNAG
+123 LVFLTVSFAKISNAG
-138 GLVGLIFMGEIE
+138 GLVGLIFMREIE
-150 SLMHKVSVRIN
+150 SLISKISIRIN
-161 LNLLEIDAFIYSFY
+161 VNLLEIDMFVYGFY
-175 FSLTLFGCLLIT
+175 FSLTFFGCLLIT
-187 SGLFPSVAKK
+187 SGLFPGGTKKYIDQKEERIEVEQEGYGSSVQAPKVL
-197 NIAQMNEGIETEK
+197 
-210 EDYETSAGAT
+210 
-220 KAGRKSRLFSS
+220 RKRRLFSS
-231 RRRRI
+231 QKNREV
-236 AKAKQNSYLENK
+236 KATQKSPLGSKTTDSEEN
-248 KIESEKS
+248 
-255 INGYVLPR
+255 INGYVLPS

-276 KRISENQINKNKD
+276 KRISEGQINKNKD

-354 SIGIELPNYSKETV
+354 SIGIEPPNYSKETV

-503 AEDYRNK
+503 AEEYKRK
-510 GKKFIRKVHTGYD
+510 GKKFIRKVHTGYN

-542 FIVVIID
+542 FIVVVID

-646 PFVSDTEVERV
+646 PFVSDTEVEKV

-662 KQETPEY
+662 RQETPEY
-669 IESITRDEEV
+669 IESITKDEDD
-679 MTGSSPSQGDTGDA
+679 MTGASSAQDDSGDA

-712 VQRKLQIG
+712 IQRKLQIG

-743 GKREIIGRED
+743 GKREIIGQED

>member
-1 MSIIKKIIA
+1 MSILKKIIGF
-10 LPSKVLL
+10 PSKIFFKLKDFLYRLFFGIMSLVLGVSL
-17 ILKGFI
+17 MAIG
-23 YRALLRITNFVLG
+23 VLG
-36 LLYISFG
+36 LIAIISYN
-43 IIILIALVSHN
+43 AL
-54 GLDESLNTISDSPPE
+54 DKSLNTISDTPPE
-69 NLLGLPGSYTSD
+69 NILGIPGSYSSD
-81 IIVQMFGLLSI
+81 IMVQFFGVL
-92 LIPVSIIVFGFY
+92 SIIVPTTFVIFGFY
-104 KIIKR
+104 KIIKK
-109 LKKPWIKLSFISFG
+109 LKAPWIKLVLI
-123 LVFLTASFAKISNAG
+123 
-138 GLVGLIFMGEIE
+138 LVGLFFLSSLFEKLYEAGGVLGSLALNEIE
-150 SLMHKVSVRIN
+150 SIIYKISLGVN
-161 LNLLEIDAFIYSFY
+161 FNLLESNIFIYVF
-175 FSLTLFGCLLIT
+175 FTLIGALSSLLIT
-187 SGLFPSVAKK
+187 YGLLPSTPPDYSNYNMEAKEIIEEIPEKVTKIKKKKRTIFQPIIKKEKKANKTVAEK
-197 NIAQMNEGIETEK
+197 NLQDHDVT
-210 EDYETSAGAT
+210 
-220 KAGRKSRLFSS
+220 
-231 RRRRI
+231 
-236 AKAKQNSYLENK
+236 
-248 KIESEKS
+248 
-255 INGYVLPR
+255 NGYILPG
-263 LDLLSEISEERKE
+263 LDLLSEIPSERKE
-276 KRISENQINKNKD
+276 SKVSDKQINQNRE
-289 LLAKT
+289 LLTTT
-294 LDDFGINGKI
+294 LNDFGINGKI
-304 ISVQPGP
+304 ISVNPGP

-354 SIGIELPNYSKETV
+354 SIGIELPNYNKETV
-368 YLREIIESNLF
+368 YLREILESDIFVN
-379 QKKEGGIPLGLGKNI
+379 KDDGIPLSLGKNI
-394 GGGATIADL
+394 GGEPTIADL
-403 SKMPHLMIAGTTG
+403 SRMPHLMIAGTTG

-456 IPHLLTPV
+456 IPHLLSPV
-464 ITSPK
+464 ITNPK

-477 VVKEMD
+477 VVREMD

-497 EAFNTK
+497 EAFNEK
-503 AEDYRNK
+503 AEEYRRK
-510 GKKFIRKVHTGYD
+510 GKKFKRKIHTGYD
-523 NETGQPLYTEEE
+523 DETGQPLYSEEE
-535 IEPEKMP
+535 IEAKRMP
-542 FIVVIID
+542 FIVVVID

-586 PSVDVIT
+586 PSVDVVT

-646 PFVSDTEVERV
+646 PFVSDDEVERV

-669 IESITRDEEV
+669 IESITKEDGD
-679 MTGSSPSQGDTGDA
+679 GSNILSPQDDSEDA

-712 VQRKLQIG
+712 IQRKLQIG

-735 IISGPNSQ
+735 IISEPNSQ
-743 GKREIIGRED
+743 GKREIIGQDN

>member
-1 MSIIKKIIA
+1 MSILNKITA
-10 LPSKVLL
+10 FPSRVFFK
-17 ILKGFI
+17 LKDFL
-23 YRALLRITNFVLG
+23 YRIFFGIMNLVLG
-36 LLYISFG
+36 VSIISIG
-43 IIILIALVSHN
+43 ALGLVSIVTYN
-54 GLDESLNTISDSPPE
+54 SLDKSLNTISDSPPE
-69 NLLGLPGSYTSD
+69 NILGIPGAYASD
-81 IIVQMFGLLSI
+81 IMVQFFGILSVM
-92 LIPVSIIVFGFY
+92 IPIIFIVFGFY
-104 KIIKR
+104 KVINK
-109 LKKPWIKLSFISFG
+109 LKAPWIKLIIITFG
-123 LVFLTASFAKISNAG
+123 LFFLSSLFEKIYGAG
-138 GLVGLIFMGEIE
+138 GLVGSIALGEIE
-150 SLMHKVSVRIN
+150 ALIYKISLGIN
-161 LNLLEIDAFIYSFY
+161 TNLLENNIFIYTFFSFIGLL
-175 FSLTLFGCLLIT
+175 SSLLIT
-187 SGLFPSVAKK
+187 YGLLPGTGKNDADHAIGTKEIIEEIPEKITKIKK
-197 NIAQMNEGIETEK
+197 KKRTIFQPIIKKDKKVNNEVK
-210 EDYETSAGAT
+210 
-220 KAGRKSRLFSS
+220 
-231 RRRRI
+231 
-236 AKAKQNSYLENK
+236 
-248 KIESEKS
+248 EKS
-255 INGYVLPR
+255 SQGFENASGYVLPE
-263 LDLLSEISEERKE
+263 LDLLSEVPPERKE
-276 KRISENQINKNKD
+276 NKVSEKQINENRA
-289 LLAKT
+289 LLTTT
-294 LDDFGINGKI
+294 LNDFGISGKI
-304 ISVQPGP
+304 ISVNPGP

-354 SIGIELPNYSKETV
+354 SIGIELPNDNKETV
-368 YLREIIESNLF
+368 YLREILESDHFVN
-379 QKKEGGIPLGLGKNI
+379 KKSGIPLSLGKNI
-394 GGGATIADL
+394 GGEPTIADL
-403 SKMPHLMIAGTTG
+403 SRMPHLMIAGTTG

-456 IPHLLTPV
+456 IPHLLSPV
-464 ITSPK
+464 ITNPK

-477 VVKEMD
+477 VVREMD

-497 EAFNTK
+497 EAFNEK
-503 AEDYRNK
+503 AEDYRRK
-510 GKKFIRKVHTGYD
+510 GKKFKRKIHTGYD
-523 NETGQPLYTEEE
+523 DETGQPLYSEEE
-535 IEPEKMP
+535 IEPKRMP
-542 FIVVIID
+542 FIVVVID

-586 PSVDVIT
+586 PSVDVVT

-646 PFVSDTEVERV
+646 PFVSDDEVERV

-669 IESITRDEEV
+669 IESITRDEEDGNSV
-679 MTGSSPSQGDTGDA
+679 TSPQGESEDA

-712 VQRKLQIG
+712 IQRKLQIG

-735 IISGPNSQ
+735 IISAPNSQ
-743 GKREIIGRED
+743 GKREIIGQDN

>member
-1 MSIIKKIIA
+1 MSILKKIIGF
-10 LPSKVLL
+10 PSKVFFKLRDFL
-17 ILKGFI
+17 
-23 YRALLRITNFVLG
+23 YRIFFGIMNLVLG
-36 LLYISFG
+36 ISLMAIG
-43 IIILIALVSHN
+43 ALGLIAIISYN
-54 GLDESLNTISDSPPE
+54 ALDKSLNTISDAPPE
-69 NLLGLPGSYTSD
+69 NILGIPGSYASD
-81 IIVQMFGLLSI
+81 IMVQFFGVL
-92 LIPVSIIVFGFY
+92 SIIVPATFIIFGFY
-104 KIIKR
+104 KIIKK
-109 LKKPWIKLSFISFG
+109 LKSPWIKLVLI
-123 LVFLTASFAKISNAG
+123 
-138 GLVGLIFMGEIE
+138 LVGLFFLSSLFEKLYEAGGVLGSLALNEIE
-150 SLMHKVSVRIN
+150 SIIYKISLGVNV
-161 LNLLEIDAFIYSFY
+161 NLLESNIFIYVF
-175 FSLTLFGCLLIT
+175 FTLIGVLSSLLIT
-187 SGLFPSVAKK
+187 YGLLPSTSPDYSNYNMGAKE
-197 NIAQMNEGIETEK
+197 IIEEIPEK
-210 EDYETSAGAT
+210 VT
-220 KAGRKSRLFSS
+220 K
-231 RRRRI
+231 I
-236 AKAKQNSYLENK
+236 K
-248 KIESEKS
+248 KKKRTIFQPIIKKEKKVNRTVVEKS
-255 INGYVLPR
+255 LQDHEVTNGYVLPG
-263 LDLLSEISEERKE
+263 LDLLSEVPSERKE
-276 KRISENQINKNKD
+276 SKVSDKQINQNRD
-289 LLAKT
+289 LLTTT
-294 LDDFGINGKI
+294 LNDFGINGKI
-304 ISVQPGP
+304 ISVNPGP

-354 SIGIELPNYSKETV
+354 SIGIELPNYNKETV
-368 YLREIIESNLF
+368 YLREILESDIF
-379 QKKEGGIPLGLGKNI
+379 VSKDDGIPLSLGKNI
-394 GGGATIADL
+394 GGEPTIADL
-403 SKMPHLMIAGTTG
+403 SRMPHLMIAGTTG

-456 IPHLLTPV
+456 IPHLLSPV
-464 ITSPK
+464 ITNPK

-477 VVKEMD
+477 VVREMD

-497 EAFNTK
+497 EAFNEK
-503 AEDYRNK
+503 AEEYRRK
-510 GKKFIRKVHTGYD
+510 GKKFKRKIHTGYD
-523 NETGQPLYTEEE
+523 DETGQPLYSEEE
-535 IEPEKMP
+535 IEAKRMP
-542 FIVVIID
+542 FIVVVID

-586 PSVDVIT
+586 PSVDVVT

-646 PFVSDTEVERV
+646 PFVSDDEVERV

-669 IESITRDEEV
+669 IESITKEDGDGGN
-679 MTGSSPSQGDTGDA
+679 TLSPQDDSEDA

-712 VQRKLQIG
+712 IQRKLQIG

-735 IISGPNSQ
+735 IISEPNSQ
-743 GKREIIGRED
+743 GKREIIGQDN

>member
-1 MSIIKKIIA
+1 MSILNKITA
-10 LPSKVLL
+10 FPSRVFFK
-17 ILKGFI
+17 LKDFL
-23 YRALLRITNFVLG
+23 YRIFFGIMNLVLG
-36 LLYISFG
+36 VSIISIG
-43 IIILIALVSHN
+43 ALGLVSIVTYN
-54 GLDESLNTISDSPPE
+54 SLDKSLNTISDSPPE
-69 NLLGLPGSYTSD
+69 NILGIPGAYASD
-81 IIVQMFGLLSI
+81 IMVQFFGILSVM
-92 LIPVSIIVFGFY
+92 IPIIFIVFGFY
-104 KIIKR
+104 KVINK
-109 LKKPWIKLSFISFG
+109 LKTPWIKFIIITFG
-123 LVFLTASFAKISNAG
+123 LFFLSSLFEKIYGAG
-138 GLVGLIFMGEIE
+138 GMVGSIALGEIE
-150 SLMHKVSVRIN
+150 ALIHKISLGIN
-161 LNLLEIDAFIYSFY
+161 TNLLENNIFIYTFFSFIGLL
-175 FSLTLFGCLLIT
+175 SSLLIT
-187 SGLFPSVAKK
+187 YGLLPGIGKNDADHAISTKEIIEEIPEKITKIKK
-197 NIAQMNEGIETEK
+197 KKRTIFQPIIKKDKKVNNEVK
-210 EDYETSAGAT
+210 
-220 KAGRKSRLFSS
+220 
-231 RRRRI
+231 
-236 AKAKQNSYLENK
+236 
-248 KIESEKS
+248 EKS
-255 INGYVLPR
+255 SQGFENASGYVLPG
-263 LDLLSEISEERKE
+263 LGLLSEVPPERKE
-276 KRISENQINKNKD
+276 NKVSEKQINENRA
-289 LLAKT
+289 LLTTT
-294 LDDFGINGKI
+294 LNDFGISGKI
-304 ISVQPGP
+304 ISVNPGP

-354 SIGIELPNYSKETV
+354 SIGIELPNDNKETV
-368 YLREIIESNLF
+368 YLREILESDHFVN
-379 QKKEGGIPLGLGKNI
+379 KKSGIPLSLGKNI
-394 GGGATIADL
+394 GGEPTIADL
-403 SKMPHLMIAGTTG
+403 SRMPHLMIAGTTG

-456 IPHLLTPV
+456 IPHLLSPV
-464 ITSPK
+464 ITNPK

-477 VVKEMD
+477 VVREMD

-497 EAFNTK
+497 EAFNEK
-503 AEDYRNK
+503 AEDYRRK
-510 GKKFIRKVHTGYD
+510 GKKFKRKIHTGYD
-523 NETGQPLYTEEE
+523 DETGQPLYSEEE
-535 IEPEKMP
+535 IEPKRMP
-542 FIVVIID
+542 FIVVVID

-586 PSVDVIT
+586 PSVDVVT

-646 PFVSDTEVERV
+646 PFVSDDEVERV

-669 IESITRDEEV
+669 IESITRDEEDGNSV
-679 MTGSSPSQGDTGDA
+679 TSPQGESEDA

-712 VQRKLQIG
+712 IQRKLQIG

-735 IISGPNSQ
+735 IISAPNSQ
-743 GKREIIGRED
+743 GKREIIGQDN